1 MDSLPFSTII
11 QKYTEKLENF
21 NINLKNKIQVNINKF
36 YDQSLFESF
45 KKEYKKALD
54 TIFLNDNPVFQL

>member
-21 NINLKNKIQVNINKF
+21 NIF
-36 YDQSLFESF
+36 YDKSLFESF

-54 TIFLNDNPVFQL
+54 AIFLNDNPVF